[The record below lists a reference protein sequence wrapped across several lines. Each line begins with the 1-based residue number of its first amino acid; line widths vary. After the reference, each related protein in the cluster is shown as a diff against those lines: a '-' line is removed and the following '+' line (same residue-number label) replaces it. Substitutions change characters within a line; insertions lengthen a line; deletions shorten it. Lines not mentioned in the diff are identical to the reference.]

1 MPFRLINIGVTF
13 QRVVD
18 VSFRGLINKF
28 VFMYLDDVTV
38 YSKNREENIQQL
50 TQIFEMCRRYVILS
64 NHKKTIFYIEEG
76 KMLGH
81 IISQEDIHIDPKRI
95 KAISQLSLP
104 HNKKAM

>member
-1 MPFRLINIGVTF
+1 MPFGLINIGVTF
-13 QRVVD
+13 QRAVD

-50 TQIFEMCRRYVILS
+50 TQIFKRCRRYVIFL

-81 IISQEDIHIDPKRI
+81 IISQ
-95 KAISQLSLP
+95 
-104 HNKKAM
+104 